1 MMPVAD
7 EYSVDSQHSPNYKQ
21 KYKTLK
27 RKLKY
32 LLYEQECFR
41 EELKKCQRK
50 LLKVSR
56 DKSFLLDRLLQ
67 YEQIEDSSSESEDTM
82 SSSSDNE
89 TKGNDNVKSKK
100 KKITSHS
107 LQSLSYSMESFN
119 PQLFGG
125 MGYPGILP
133 SSSQTSS
140 HLPGSLESR
149 GFTLPQLPHENPT
162 FSDIPPKKPKK
173 SRSSKTGTSSKSG
186 SGGSKKG
193 ESNKANSS
201 ELSMSDVSP
210 RDGMKEEDGGPPE
223 DMYEGD
229 DNLIIDIPE

>member
-7 EYSVDSQHSPNYKQ
+7 EFNSDVVDAPNYKQ

-32 LLYEQECFR
+32 LVYEQECFN
-41 EELKKCQRK
+41 EELKKAQRK

-67 YEQIEDSSSESEDTM
+67 YEQIEDSSSDSDDTD
-82 SSSSDNE
+82 SSSSDNDVKDV
-89 TKGNDNVKSKK
+89 TTQKSKK
-100 KKITSHS
+100 KKTLSHPLPS
-107 LQSLSYSMESFN
+107 LPYGLEGFN
-119 PQLFGG
+119 PQMLGA
-125 MGYPGILP
+125 MGYPGLLP
-133 SSSQTSS
+133 STSSQATA
-140 HLPGSLESR
+140 HL
-149 GFTLPQLPHENPT
+149 HNPM

-173 SRSSKTGTSSKSG
+173 SRSAKAGSSSKS
-186 SGGSKKG
+186 SSGSKK
-193 ESNKANSS
+193 SDSKTNTASASS
-201 ELSMSDVSP
+201 AVPVPDTSP
-210 RDGMKEEDGGPPE
+210 KQKTVGEEDESVPPPE